1 MPLEPSM
8 ITSLTRLDLDF
19 VDIDDD
25 ADEELAD
32 GQNVGKND
40 YKSQSSKKE
49 VDRSRC
55 VEGLSKSCTGDVMF
69 GNSHVVHKNAKDYGY
84 IKRQSNSFNDEVIL
98 DTKEVVGPLSKSLI
112 YQKPERTCCMS
123 IFTNCACDQDDVLTQ
138 KQRLDDAIC
147 KSKMRLD
154 LQTDVELV
162 DLPILTPDSKN
173 AYNVLIAKRNE
184 AKTNL
189 KKHLDILNGDEDF
202 IQVLD
207 EPRDDPSP
215 KHHLE
220 IEPTISDDQ
229 ILEVLSRTSS
239 SPGSG
244 ETRPRSL
251 DVTGKLPSFSSTSVQ
266 NRSSDRSWSIS
277 DASMDELEYD
287 DENLPMPRGS
297 ELMKRSISGLCD
309 EDLLI
314 EGKF

>member
-19 VDIDDD
+19 VDIDDGV
-25 ADEELAD
+25 DEELAD
-32 GQNVGKND
+32 GQTVGKND
-40 YKSQSSKKE
+40 SKCQSSKKD
-49 VDRSRC
+49 VDRNRC
-55 VEGLSKSCTGDVMF
+55 AEGLSKSCTGDVMF
-69 GNSHVVHKNAKDYGY
+69 GNSHIVHKNIKENGY
-84 IKRQSNSFNDEVIL
+84 LNRQSNSVNDDVFL

-138 KQRLDDAIC
+138 KQRLDNAIC

-154 LQTDVELV
+154 LQTNVELV
-162 DLPILTPDSKN
+162 DLPILTPDSEN

-202 IQVLD
+202 IHVLD
-207 EPRDDPSP
+207 EPDDLSP
-215 KHHLE
+215 KNHLE

-297 ELMKRSISGLCD
+297 ELMKRSVSGLCD
-309 EDLLI
+309 EDLLV
-314 EGKF
+314 EGK